1 MKTKIGLVLLIL
13 FALMA
18 QADAD
23 IFKAHEFRLDN
34 GLRVIVLE
42 NHKAP
47 IIKHMLWY
55 NVGSA
60 DDGYGKG
67 GRAHLLEHL
76 MFRGTPSVPDGK
88 YNELMMENGIE
99 SNAFTSHEMTV
110 YHQLTD
116 VRKLELV
123 MALEA
128 DRMRHLNFDRKAFE
142 AEQKIVF
149 QERQQVV
156 ENNAASPFNERQNL
170 LLWANSPY
178 GHPVT
183 GLNDEIMALTDED
196 IRHFYQKHYKPNNAV
211 LILSGDID
219 APTAK
224 ALSEKYYAQI
234 PSSQSDHKVIARE
247 APQHTFQETL
257 TMSLKNIQAAKIINK
272 YLLPPSDLN
281 DYYVWDVLVTYLG
294 QGETSALYQDL
305 VVQQKKMLTA
315 DMSYLRMNTGEAVVS
330 LVMRPT
336 DEENHDFKET
346 SALIKSS
353 LKKAAEDLTEQ
364 RLERVKRKILADLV
378 YANDDPQNAAYMV
391 GYMISSG
398 FSLQDIQT
406 YDKHINDVRLA
417 DVQKALQKL
426 LSASVVEGVLL
437 PLTEDKNG

>member
-1 MKTKIGLVLLIL
+1 
-13 FALMA
+13 
-18 QADAD
+18 
-23 IFKAHEFRLDN
+23 
-34 GLRVIVLE
+34 
-42 NHKAP
+42 
-47 IIKHMLWY
+47 
-55 NVGSA
+55 
-60 DDGYGKG
+60 
-67 GRAHLLEHL
+67 
-76 MFRGTPSVPDGK
+76 
-88 YNELMMENGIE
+88 
-99 SNAFTSHEMTV
+99 
-110 YHQLTD
+110 
-116 VRKLELV
+116 

-234 PSSQSDHKVIARE
+234 PSSQSDHTVIARE

-257 TMSLKNIQAAKIINK
+257 TMSLKNIQAAKIVNK